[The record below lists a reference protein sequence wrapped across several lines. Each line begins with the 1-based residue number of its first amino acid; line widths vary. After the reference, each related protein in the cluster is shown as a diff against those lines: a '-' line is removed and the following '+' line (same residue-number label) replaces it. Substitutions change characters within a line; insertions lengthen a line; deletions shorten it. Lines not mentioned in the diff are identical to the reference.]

1 MDVGSAHPV
10 SIARCGSYARDDVK
24 AAITACLAPLG
35 GITAFVRP
43 GTRVLVKP
51 NLLSARVPDDAVTT
65 HPDLVRAVV
74 EQVQAAGATAVVGD
88 SPGGRNTPSSYAALL
103 RKTGMQEVID
113 GTGCEVAY
121 FDDAYDETPAPAGAT
136 FRRFRIARAVREA
149 DTVICISRMKTHQ
162 LTLLTGAVKVLYG
175 YIPGVAKAEY
185 HLHTGTDVDMFSDLL
200 LDLCTSFPPAL
211 SVMDAVV
218 GMEGDGP
225 SHGTARQVGLV
236 IASPSPYALDMA
248 AARIMGFAPE
258 EVPTIRRAMARGIGP
273 ADIGKISFPGEA
285 LEAVRVPPFRHPGPV
300 ILGRVP
306 VPLLHLAGRLLASR
320 PEIRSQAC
328 RKCGKC
334 ADACPAGAIT
344 FRKGRVPRI
353 RNHRCIR
360 CFCCQELCPE
370 GAVEVTYP
378 WIRRVLFG

>member
-1 MDVGSAHPV
+1 MDAGSAPTV
-10 SIARCGSYARDDVK
+10 SIARCGSYARDEVR
-24 AAITACLAPLG
+24 AAVATCLAPLG
-35 GITAFVRP
+35 GIGAFVRP
-43 GTRVLVKP
+43 GSRVLVKP
-51 NLLSARVPDDAVTT
+51 NLLSARSPEDAVTT
-65 HPDLVRAVV
+65 HPELVRAVV

-88 SPGGRNTPSSYAALL
+88 SPGGRNTRSSYDALL
-103 RKTGMQEVID
+103 KKTGMQKVMD

-185 HLHTGTDVDMFSDLL
+185 HLHTRTDVDTFSDLL

-218 GMEGDGP
+218 GMEGHGP
-225 SHGTARQVGLV
+225 SHGTPRQVGLLL
-236 IASPSPYALDMA
+236 ASPSPYALDLA
-248 AARIMGFAPE
+248 AARIMGFALE

-273 ADIGKISFPGEA
+273 ASLEAISFSGEP
-285 LEAVRVPPFRHPGPV
+285 LDAVRISPFRHPGPV
-300 ILGRVP
+300 VLGRVP
-306 VPLLHLAGRLLASR
+306 APLLRLAGRLLASR
-320 PEIRSQAC
+320 PEIRSAAC
-328 RKCGKC
+328 RRCGRC
-334 ADACPAGAIT
+334 AESCPPGAIT
-344 FRKGRVPRI
+344 FVKGRLPRI
-353 RNHRCIR
+353 RHHRCIR

-378 WIRRVLFG
+378 WIRRLLFS